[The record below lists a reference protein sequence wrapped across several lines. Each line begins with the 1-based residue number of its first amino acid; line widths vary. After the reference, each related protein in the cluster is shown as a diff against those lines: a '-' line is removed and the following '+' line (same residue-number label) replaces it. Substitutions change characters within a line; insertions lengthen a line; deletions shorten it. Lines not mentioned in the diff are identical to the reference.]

1 MYFLTSLQFFI
12 ILALQAATGPFGTS
26 CVYIP
31 TLHLYI
37 NIYTVPSYFVII
49 LAMFNLVLVVIYFRN
64 DLKPNKKK
72 SKRQPGMLK
81 RGTLSAQAA
90 YI

>member
-64 DLKPNKKK
+64 DRKPNKKK